1 MTLVYIKQ
9 SAALAYGA
17 KANFPDS
24 SVASISPDSFKNGC
38 LAQDILPRAL
48 VIVYKCRWFQKSY
61 KRRNCC
67 HAAANGFQIVY
78 QQIQSLFCF
87 LHNSLQSKLW
97 IIHSNFLFFTLLHF
111 SISSIKTTSKSFLN
125 LITDLN
131 LVYKQTLNRN
141 QVWYQ
146 ASCKFCIF
154 ACKYLFIKIVQTSP
168 EEKKNQLT

>member
-1 MTLVYIKQ
+1 MAWFAKMTLVYIKQ
-9 SAALAYGA
+9 SAALADGA
-17 KANFPDS
+17 KANFSDS
-24 SVASISPDSFKNGC
+24 SVASIC

-78 QQIQSLFCF
+78 QQMQSLFCF

-111 SISSIKTTSKSFLN
+111 SVSSIKTMSKSFLN
-125 LITDLN
+125 LIADLN
-131 LVYKQTLNRN
+131 LVYKQTPNRN

-154 ACKYLFIKIVQTSP
+154 ACKYLFINIVQTSP
-168 EEKKNQLT
+168 VQKKKRIN